1 MTLLDI
7 PYYAICFR
15 RFIFLLQGCNIS
27 QFHYAGGRGGAWCCL
42 FGETCLPGK
51 WPELPSLLGLD
62 KCLWTKWKQFV
73 QLFHPSEAGPWD
85 CTQLGS
91 SPRCQFALIK
101 CNRESAVARIEK
113 HFQQNEKT
121 VPGPVLS
128 TQRYLCSNF
137 HTIKPWQ
144 HRLTIWWDI
153 DHFAVMLI

>member
-1 MTLLDI
+1 MQYVSESSYFFFSRVATSHNFIMLGMEEGLGAAYLERLLCLASGLNYS
-7 PYYAICFR
+7 PCWAS
-15 RFIFLLQGCNIS
+15 IS
-27 QFHYAGGRGGAWCCL
+27 VSEGRENNL
-42 FGETCLPGK
+42 SNSSSQLET
-51 WPELPSLLGLD
+51 
-62 KCLWTKWKQFV
+62 
-73 QLFHPSEAGPWD
+73 GPWD

-121 VPGPVLS
+121 IPGPVLA

-137 HTIKPWQ
+137 HTITPWQ
-144 HRLTIWWDI
+144 HHLTIWWDI